1 MQFHKAT
8 LTANI
13 VLVVVLGLFLGLF
26 GLPGVGAA
34 AVIVGAIDIFLVFIF
49 LLTKN
54 KPAMK
59 TALLFSGVLLLIGF
73 SLCSAF
79 QLNLH

>member
-1 MQFHKAT
+1 
-8 LTANI
+8 
-13 VLVVVLGLFLGLF
+13 LF

-34 AVIVGAIDIFLVFIF
+34 AVIVGAIDVLLILIF
-49 LLTKN
+49 LLTNN

-59 TALLFSGVLLLIGF
+59 TALLFGGVLLLIGF

-79 QLNLH
+79 QLNFH